1 MTDNPPDNEPEN
13 NLEITKQTI
22 SGDSQQFSD
31 KITNQ
36 NQKNS
41 RVTPDIVDGNLSHN
55 DIAGHDVSLYHS
67 ADYLA
72 LQARLE
78 KKQQQLKKYP
88 DDSKLEQAL
97 KEAQQQLEDFKRDAL
112 KLAEYFNNTQINT
125 ERLRLAKHYFKTCDY
140 EAARSSLSAK
150 ELGFEQEMLL
160 AKQQHLQIMQA
171 QVNTELN
178 NNAAEF
184 FLKAK
189 LTALDHNLPNRI
201 EQTCQ
206 FFELALK
213 SVRTAENLFAY
224 ACFLQEHKQIS
235 AAEKM
240 YTEALGIYRQLA
252 ETNPAAYLADVAM
265 TLNNLGNL
273 LSEDRHHRREEAE
286 SFYSEALC
294 IRRQLATKHPEVY
307 AADLATTLNNLGIL
321 ISADSSSRI
330 KAENL
335 YSEAL
340 DIQRQLTKANPT
352 LYLPDLAM
360 ILSNLGILVSAD
372 SSRQAEAEELYTEA
386 LDIYRQLA
394 VEKPMVYLPEVANT
408 LTALGFAYLNW
419 EEAEQ
424 ALIFLEEAA
433 KILAPF
439 AEQSPSIF
447 ADKQAIILQLTEQ
460 AAMHS

>member
-1 MTDNPPDNEPEN
+1 MTNNPPDYEPEN
-13 NLEITKQTI
+13 NLEITNRSIK
-22 SGDSQQFSD
+22 GGSQQFSD
-31 KITNQ
+31 EIASQ
-36 NQKNS
+36 NQKAS
-41 RVTPDIVDGNLSHN
+41 EETA
-55 DIAGHDVSLYHS
+55 DIAEHDLKLYHS

-78 KKQQQLKKYP
+78 KKQQQLKKDP
-88 DDSKLEQAL
+88 DDSKLGQEL
-97 KEAQQQLEDFKRDAL
+97 KDIQQQLEDFKRDVL
-112 KLAEYFNNTQINT
+112 KLAEFFNNIQINT
-125 ERLRLAKHYFKTCDY
+125 ERLRLAKYYFKTCDY
-140 EAARSSLSAK
+140 EAARGILSAK

-160 AKQQHLQIMQA
+160 AKQQHLQLMQT
-171 QVNTELN
+171 QVNTQLD
-178 NNAAEF
+178 NNAAELL
-184 FLKAK
+184 LKAR
-189 LTALDHNLPNRI
+189 LTAIDHSLENRI
-201 EQTCQ
+201 EKTCY

-213 SVRTAENLFAY
+213 SVRSAENLFAY

-240 YTEALGIYRQLA
+240 YLEALELYRQLA
-252 ETNPAAYLADVAM
+252 ETNPAVYSANVAM

-273 LSEDRHHRREEAE
+273 LSENKKRREEAE
-286 SFYSEALC
+286 SFYSQALC
-294 IRRQLATKHPEVY
+294 IRRQLATKYPEVY
-307 AADLATTLNNLGIL
+307 LPDLATTLNNLGIL
-321 ISADSSSRI
+321 ISADSSCRI

-340 DIQRQLTKANPT
+340 GIQRQLTQANPG

-372 SSRQAEAEELYTEA
+372 CSRQAEAEELYTEA

-419 EEAEQ
+419 QEPRQ
-424 ALIFLEEAA
+424 ALFFLKEAA
-433 KILAPF
+433 AILAPF

-447 ADKQAIILQLTEQ
+447 ADKQAIILQLIEQ
-460 AAMHS
+460 AELP